1 MGNVSGA
8 AGGAIGGAGRMNTQ
22 RQGDKVTRG
31 QGDKEIGTSSPP
43 VALSPGHLVTLSAP
57 LRRDRRELIKG
68 LACIS
73 PWIIGFSLFT
83 LVPVLMSLNYSVRDY
98 SLLQRGAPVFIG
110 MSNYRELFSDPV
122 FWKSVRV
129 TAIYVAIALP
139 AGMMISVGLALM
151 LNTKIKCQSIYRTI
165 IFLPSLV
172 PVVASAMIWMWL
184 LNSKLGL
191 INVAME
197 AMGLNNLLAR
207 FHIQTPIPWITD
219 EYWVIPSLAMITIW
233 GCGQTVTIY
242 LAGLQDVPTELYE
255 AAEIDGAGPIRRLF
269 NVTLP
274 MLSPVIFFN
283 LIMAL
288 IGSIQ
293 FFTLPIIMTKG
304 EPARASYFFTMY
316 LYDNA
321 FVYLRMGY
329 ASAMAWIQLIVILIL
344 TGVAF
349 WTSRRWV
356 HYQGK

>member
-1 MGNVSGA
+1 MGNVPTA
-8 AGGAIGGAGRMNTQ
+8 PRRATGGDAMSMLNG
-22 RQGDKVTRG
+22 
-31 QGDKEIGTSSPP
+31 SSR
-43 VALSPGHLVTLSAP
+43 LTES
-57 LRRDRRELIKG
+57 RRDVRSERAMHAYSRRDLVKG
-68 LACIS
+68 LAFIS

-83 LVPVLMSLNYSVRDY
+83 LIPIIMSVNYSVRDY

-110 MSNYRELFSDPV
+110 LTNYRELFADSV

-129 TAIYVAIALP
+129 TAGYVCIALP
-139 AGMMISVGLALM
+139 AGLIVSVGLALM
-151 LNTKIKCQSIYRTI
+151 LNAKIKCQVVYRTI

-197 AMGLNNLLAR
+197 AMGLNNLLAKM
-207 FHIQTPIPWITD
+207 HINVPIPWIGD
-219 EYWVIPSLAMITIW
+219 EHWVVPSLAMITIW

-255 AAEIDGAGPIRRLF
+255 AAEIDGAGPMRRLF

-316 LYDNA
+316 LFDNA

-329 ASAMAWIQLIVILIL
+329 ASAMALIQFVLILIL
-344 TGVAF
+344 TGIAF
-349 WTSRRWV
+349 WGSRRWV